1 MQRIVSNAHLLLQ
14 TLNKNFEI
22 WKGNVCLQANGY
34 AARYFV

>member
-1 MQRIVSNAHLLLQ
+1 MQRFGFKVHLPLQ

>member
-1 MQRIVSNAHLLLQ
+1 MQRFGFKVHLLLQ